1 MYELFYA
8 EPTAAMGTRVVLEEI
23 GAEYRL
29 INTDITDHAPRAPEF
44 LTLNPN
50 GIVWAFIRITMIANR
65 Q

>member
-29 INTDITDHAPRAPEF
+29 IDTDISDHAPRCARWTPAAA
-44 LTLNPN
+44 LTARPQ
-50 GIVWAFIRITMIANR
+50 GCGR
-65 Q
+65 